1 MIGRAARFVP
11 LFARSA
17 RRHIGTKRE
26 GVNKGVSM
34 AASSKLLINEHPL
47 QTLPTLAKAIGLDK
61 AVILQQIQYWVS
73 TSPHEIK
80 GHQWIYNSYTEWA
93 LQFPW
98 LTPEGVRYHIRG
110 LEKAGLIVA
119 GKFNKDTRDKTKW
132 YRINYTKLNKID
144 QSVKSLTETTPETT
158 EETTL
163 TEKKAEPSPVDIIFK
178 AIHAYYGFPDNGE
191 PDPIPSYGKEGG
203 AIKHMLKRGF
213 TPAQIMEC
221 WSEKTKKRKSWVTMV
236 WVNDDISG
244 APVMMESDK
253 YANQKYGHMVHR

>member
-1 MIGRAARFVP
+1 
-11 LFARSA
+11 
-17 RRHIGTKRE
+17 
-26 GVNKGVSM
+26 M

-132 YRINYTKLNKID
+132 YRINYTKLNK
-144 QSVKSLTETTPETT
+144 VLKTTDGELKTPTAGDS
-158 EETTL
+158 
-163 TEKKAEPSPVDIIFK
+163 KPRMQADKNYEP
-178 AIHAYYGFPDNGE
+178 
-191 PDPIPSYGKEGG
+191 
-203 AIKHMLKRGF
+203 
-213 TPAQIMEC
+213 
-221 WSEKTKKRKSWVTMV
+221 
-236 WVNDDISG
+236 
-244 APVMMESDK
+244 
-253 YANQKYGHMVHR
+253 